1 MFQTDSISHTS
12 WGASDSAHV
21 QNPKAHRQPTP
32 AQVLSW
38 LPRNATPQQQDS
50 AIRANITPSEIHWS
64 TRHDTLHLPGQSV
77 GKSFRDVSLPQY
89 YKHSYFSKS
98 PLFHPEIS
106 GGRQGVSGD
115 PIPYTIAGD
124 NLITSILLGCLMLAL
139 TAFSA
144 SRRFIER
151 QIRKFFYVQRGKTTA
166 ITETSAE
173 LRFQL
178 FLVFQTCLL
187 QALVFFFYTSSVNS
201 DTFILEQYQ
210 VIGIFCAIFTGYYVL
225 KFILYSLTNMVFF
238 DRNRNEQWLKSFLF
252 IISSMGLLL
261 FPAVMLLAYFDLSIR
276 TVAIYALVVIF
287 LSKLLTFFKTYI
299 IFFRQNGQFLQNIL
313 YFCALEIMPL
323 LSLWGALITAN
334 SYLKVNY

>member
-1 MFQTDSISHTS
+1 MFQTDSISHS
-12 WGASDSAHV
+12 LWGLSDSANV
-21 QNPKAHRQPTP
+21 QTPKVHRQPTP

-50 AIRANITPSEIHWS
+50 AIQANITPSEIHWS
-64 TRHDTLHLPGQSV
+64 SRPDTLHLPGQSV

-124 NLITSILLGCLMLAL
+124 NLITSILLGCFVLTL
-139 TAFSA
+139 TAYSV
-144 SRRFIER
+144 SRGFIER
-151 QIRKFFYVQRGKTTA
+151 QVKKFFYVQHGKTTA
-166 ITETSAE
+166 VTETASE

-178 FLVFQTCLL
+178 FLVLQTSLL
-187 QALVFFFYTSSVNS
+187 QALVFFFYNSSVSS
-201 DTFILEQYQ
+201 DTYVLEQYQ
-210 VIGIFCAIFTGYYVL
+210 VIGIYGAMFACYYAF
-225 KFILYSLTNMVFF
+225 KFMMYFLTNMVFF
-238 DRNRNEQWLKSFLF
+238 DKGRNEQWLKSFLF
-252 IISSMGLLL
+252 IISSTGLLL
-261 FPAVMLLAYFDLSIR
+261 FPAVMLLAYFDMAIK
-276 TVAIYALVVIF
+276 TVAVYALVVIV
-287 LSKLLTFFKTYI
+287 LSKVLTFFKTYI
-299 IFFRQNGQFLQNIL
+299 IFFRQNGRFLQNIL

-323 LSLWGALITAN
+323 LSMLGVMITAN